1 MHRKRF
7 LLSAVASVVA
17 VLITKG
23 QAVAMSITKGQAV
36 AMSITKGFKVAAGAT
51 RHGERFTMKG
61 VTANTL
67 DLKIGSA
74 DTDGGMAVFE
84 QIGQSPHG
92 GPPLHIHPEQDESF
106 HVLEGEYRFRV
117 GDEQFPASVGDTIF
131 LPRGVPHAFIQL
143 TEHARMLVTYQPAGD
158 MEAFFRKTAAWRTP
172 PSKEEVARVF
182 AAHGMRVVGPPLTLE

>member
-1 MHRKRF
+1 MQRRRF
-7 LLSAVASVVA
+7 LFTSLTATLLA
-17 VLITKG
+17 VLANATS
-23 QAVAMSITKGQAV
+23 QLTMSLR
-36 AMSITKGFKVAAGAT
+36 KGFNTRAGET
-51 RHGERFTMKG
+51 RNGTHFTMKG

-84 QIGQSPHG
+84 QIGKSPNG
-92 GPPLHIHPEQDESF
+92 GPPLHIHPEQDEFF
-106 HVLEGEYRFRV
+106 HVLDGDYRFQV
-117 GDEQFPASVGDTIF
+117 GEERFAASTGDTIF

-158 MEAFFRKTAAWRTP
+158 MEAFFAETAQWTAP

-182 AAHGMRVVGPPLTLE
+182 LAHGMEVVGPPLAVE